1 MDAASLYDKVVKL
14 RSLLQGHW
22 DSFIKKNF
30 AKIYKCTIV
39 RKLNS
44 KMVSHWHPIKLSCDG
59 YLPFIGPNY
68 FKGQ

>member
-1 MDAASLYDKVVKL
+1 MDAASLNDKVVKL

-39 RKLNS
+39 RKLNT
-44 KMVSHWHPIKLSCDG
+44 IKCRNWVICDG
-59 YLPFIGPNY
+59 FERL
-68 FKGQ
+68 